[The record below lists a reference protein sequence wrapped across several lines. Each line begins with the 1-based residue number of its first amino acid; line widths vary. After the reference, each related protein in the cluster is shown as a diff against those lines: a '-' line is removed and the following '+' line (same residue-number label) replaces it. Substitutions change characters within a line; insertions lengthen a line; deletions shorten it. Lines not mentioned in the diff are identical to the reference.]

1 MDDNQAPKL
10 WHEGQAQTQTH
21 PPQSVQNNTGAIRGA
36 DTAGMGPAS
45 WQEGL
50 GNAHQNPT
58 AAAAQPSSSFAG
70 NDFEANQFY
79 GEEGDEEP
87 MGVGALSA
95 MLGGATD
102 DGGARPEQGVGQ
114 NLQSQQGRQPPSQT
128 GPANS
133 APPPTAPVD
142 NGSDSLSRSDLMRM
156 ICGDSF
162 GGEEDSAAGI
172 ADNGND
178 GNKRRKVEAPP
189 DPSAKTAS
197 APLLGNGNG
206 TSNGGDKGAE
216 KSNGLFSVSLPSDES
231 DSDDSD

>member
-1 MDDNQAPKL
+1 
-10 WHEGQAQTQTH
+10 
-21 PPQSVQNNTGAIRGA
+21 
-36 DTAGMGPAS
+36 
-45 WQEGL
+45 
-50 GNAHQNPT
+50 
-58 AAAAQPSSSFAG
+58 
-70 NDFEANQFY
+70 
-79 GEEGDEEP
+79 

-95 MLGGATD
+95 LLGGATD

-114 NLQSQQGRQPPSQT
+114 NLQNRQSRQPPSQA
-128 GPANS
+128 GPASS
-133 APPPTAPVD
+133 APPPAAPVD